1 MKTQSF
7 APFFLIASLFLI
19 SCDET
24 VSTAKDQLVKHDQ
37 AYESGIEKSSSTEEE
52 DTPQQQ
58 TIDERI
64 REIKALYAKIQASP
78 NQNKDCTNKSKT
90 TINYDII
97 EEGFPMTNKAKSCN
111 LEDGLN
117 YKQVELNGYEWGETT
132 SFYSRNGKRFFA
144 FTQGGAEGC
153 GYEYR
158 VYYNESGEIIRM
170 LCARNECDGQEVSA
184 SVEVTKKAEK
194 EEILNTLANAEEE
207 LKTLLGNQ

>member
-1 MKTQSF
+1 M
-7 APFFLIASLFLI
+7 
-19 SCDET
+19 
-24 VSTAKDQLVKHDQ
+24 KHDE
-37 AYESGIEKSSSTEEE
+37 AYESAVVDKE
-52 DTPQQQ
+52 DTPKEATTNAQ
-58 TIDERI
+58 TVSERI
-64 REIKALYAKIQASP
+64 AEIKQWYAKIQASP

-170 LCARNECDGQEVSA
+170 LSARNECDGQEVSA